1 MSMRYAWATRDI
13 PTSRKQWYYVI
24 GCNCYGSS
32 WIRKEVYD
40 IKTNGKHNW
49 KRITALLTVLVMT
62 LLMAACGSGETA
74 AEESAS
80 DGGSAAGMANP

>member
-40 IKTNGKHNW
+40 MKTYGKHNR

-62 LLMAACGSGETA
+62 LLMAACYPATA
-74 AEESAS
+74 AEESH
-80 DGGSAAGMANP
+80 